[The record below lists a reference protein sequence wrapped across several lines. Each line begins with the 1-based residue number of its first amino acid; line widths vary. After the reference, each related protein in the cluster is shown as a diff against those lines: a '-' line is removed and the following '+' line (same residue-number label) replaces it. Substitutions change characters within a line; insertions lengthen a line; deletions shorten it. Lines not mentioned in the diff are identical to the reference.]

1 MKRQEAIEDQAL
13 DWLIRRNGEGW
24 TEDEQMEL
32 NTWLE
37 ASMAHKAA
45 FWRADHLWQQA
56 DRIRSLG
63 IDAHSQFE
71 AQEPETAAELQPRRR
86 WLPAAIA
93 ASLVAA
99 FAVGGISYGPKLFYQ
114 PSATTQL
121 AQQARFD
128 TPIGGRRVVPLVDGS
143 KVELNTQTVL
153 RTAVNE
159 KKREVWLDS
168 GEAFFE
174 VAHREGEP
182 FVVHA
187 GSQTIT
193 VLGTKFSVRR
203 DKDRVT
209 VNVLEGRVRV
219 NDGEGQMAHAAI
231 ITAGDTSISRGAST
245 LIAARSEERVEN
257 ALAWR
262 DGMLSFDQ
270 SPLTD
275 VVAEFNRYNRTRL
288 VVNDTAV
295 GQIPIGGSFQ
305 ASSVDSFTRLLR
317 DAYGLNIERDDNIVK
332 ISSP

>member
-1 MKRQEAIEDQAL
+1 MRRQEAIEDQAL
-13 DWLIRRNGEGW
+13 DWLIRRNGEDW
-24 TEDEQMEL
+24 TEREQIEL
-32 NTWLE
+32 DAWLE
-37 ASMAHKAA
+37 ESMAHKAA
-45 FWRADHLWQQA
+45 FWRANHLWQQA

-63 IDAHSQFE
+63 IDPH
-71 AQEPETAAELQPRRR
+71 AQAEEPKSSRK
-86 WLPAAIA
+86 WWPAAIA
-93 ASLVAA
+93 ASLIA
-99 FAVGGISYGPKLFYQ
+99 AVGIGGLSLAPKFFDQ
-114 PSATTQL
+114 PAPRV
-121 AQQARFD
+121 QQARFD

-153 RTAVNE
+153 RTSVSQS
-159 KKREVWLDS
+159 KREVWLDT

-187 GSQTIT
+187 GRQTIT

-219 NDGEGQMAHAAI
+219 DDGEGTMAHAAI
-231 ITAGDTSISRGAST
+231 ITAGDTAISRGPST
-245 LIAARSEERVEN
+245 LIAAKSEERVAG

-270 SPLTD
+270 APLTE

-288 VVNDTAV
+288 IVTDAAA

-305 ASSVDSFTRLLR
+305 ASSIDSFVRLLR
-317 DAYGLNIERDDNIVK
+317 DAYGLKIDRDETAVK
-332 ISSP
+332 ISSR

>member
-13 DWLIRRNGEGW
+13 DWLIRRNGEDW
-24 TEDEQMEL
+24 TDEEQVAL
-32 NTWLE
+32 DSWLE
-37 ASMAHKAA
+37 ESMAHKAA

-56 DRIRSLG
+56 DRIGSLG
-63 IDAHSQFE
+63 IDAHAE
-71 AQEPETAAELQPRRR
+71 IDEPQPARR
-86 WLPAAIA
+86 WWQAAIA
-93 ASLVAA
+93 ASLAA
-99 FAVGGISYGPKLFYQ
+99 VIGIGSISLAPTFLGEPPAK
-114 PSATTQL
+114 TQL
-121 AQQARFD
+121 AHQARFD
-128 TPIGGRRVVPLVDGS
+128 TPIGGRRVVPLTDGS

-159 KKREVWLDS
+159 TKREVWLDS

-187 GSQTIT
+187 GRQTIT

-203 DKDRVT
+203 EKDRVT

-219 NDGEGQMAHAAI
+219 DDGEGQMAHAAI
-231 ITAGDTSISRGAST
+231 ITAGDTAISRGAST
-245 LIAARSEERVEN
+245 LIAPKSEERVEN

-270 SPLTD
+270 APLTD
-275 VVAEFNRYNRTRL
+275 VVAEFNRYNRTKLIVTDAEAGR
-288 VVNDTAV
+288 
-295 GQIPIGGSFQ
+295 IPIGGSFQ

-317 DAYGLNIERDDNIVK
+317 DAYGLKIERDDETVR
-332 ISSP
+332 ISTD

>member
-13 DWLIRRNGEGW
+13 DWLVRRNGHDWTAEAQVELDGW
-24 TEDEQMEL
+24 LDE
-32 NTWLE
+32 
-37 ASMAHKAA
+37 SMAHKAA

-63 IDAHSQFE
+63 IDPLEPADE
-71 AQEPETAAELQPRRR
+71 ADAEAAEPRRR
-86 WLPAAIA
+86 WWPMALA

-99 FAVGGISYGPKLFYQ
+99 IGIGGLALAPRIEGPQ
-114 PSATTQL
+114 ATQI
-121 AQQARFD
+121 QQARFD
-128 TPIGGRRVVPLVDGS
+128 TPVGGRRIVPLIDGS
-143 KVELNTQTVL
+143 KVELNTRTVV
-153 RTAVNE
+153 RTAVDDT
-159 KKREVWLDS
+159 KREVWLDA
-168 GEAFFE
+168 GEAFFD

-187 GSQTIT
+187 GRQTVT

-203 DKDRVT
+203 DGDRIT

-219 NDGEGQMAHAAI
+219 EDGEGSAARTAI
-231 ITAGDTSISRGAST
+231 ITAGDTAISRGAST
-245 LIAARSEERVEN
+245 LIAAKSEERVEN

-270 SPLTD
+270 APLTE

-288 VVNDTAV
+288 VVTDAAA

-317 DAYGLNIERDDNIVK
+317 DAYGLQIERDDATVK

>member
-1 MKRQEAIEDQAL
+1 MKRQEAIEDLAL
-13 DWLIRRNGEGW
+13 DWLIRRNGEDW
-24 TEDEQMEL
+24 TDDEQVEL
-32 NTWLE
+32 NDWLE
-37 ASMAHKAA
+37 ESMAHKAA

-56 DRIRSLG
+56 DRIKSLG
-63 IDAHSQFE
+63 IDAHAEFE
-71 AQEPETAAELQPRRR
+71 APEEKPEPQRR
-86 WLPAAIA
+86 WWPAAIA
-93 ASLVAA
+93 ASLIAA
-99 FAVGGISYGPKLFYQ
+99 IGVGGTSLGPKFFEPFAAQ
-114 PSATTQL
+114 TQL

-153 RTAVNE
+153 RTAVDQT
-159 KKREVWLDS
+159 KREVWLDY

-187 GSQTIT
+187 GRQTIT

-219 NDGEGQMAHAAI
+219 DDGEGQMAHAAI
-231 ITAGDTSISRGAST
+231 ITAGDTAISRGTST
-245 LIAARSEERVEN
+245 LIAAKSEERVEN

-270 SPLTD
+270 APLTD

-288 VVNDTAV
+288 VVTDAQA
-295 GQIPIGGSFQ
+295 GKIPIGGSFQ

-317 DAYGLNIERDDNIVK
+317 DAYGLKIERDDETVK
-332 ISSP
+332 ISSQ

>member
-13 DWLIRRNGEGW
+13 DWLIRRNGEDW
-24 TEDEQMEL
+24 TDDEQVEL
-32 NTWLE
+32 NAWLE
-37 ASMAHKAA
+37 ESMAHKAA

-56 DRIRSLG
+56 DRIKSLG
-63 IDAHSQFE
+63 VDAHSNFE
-71 AQEPETAAELQPRRR
+71 EPHPEPKRR
-86 WLPAAIA
+86 WWPAVIA

-99 FAVGGISYGPKLFYQ
+99 VGIGGISLGPKFFEQ
-114 PSATTQL
+114 PPAQTQL

-153 RTAVNE
+153 RAAVNQT
-159 KKREVWLDS
+159 KREVWLDS

-174 VAHREGEP
+174 VAHREGDP

-187 GSQTIT
+187 GRQTIT

-219 NDGEGQMAHAAI
+219 DDGEGQMAHAAI
-231 ITAGDTSISRGAST
+231 ITAGDTAISRGTST
-245 LIAARSEERVEN
+245 LIAAKSEERVEN

-270 SPLTD
+270 APLSD

-288 VVNDTAV
+288 VVTDPQA
-295 GQIPIGGSFQ
+295 GKIPIGGSFQ

-317 DAYGLNIERDDNIVK
+317 DAYGLKIERDGETVI
-332 ISSP
+332 ISSQ

>member
-13 DWLIRRNGEGW
+13 DWLIRRNGEDW
-24 TEDEQMEL
+24 TEDEQVEL
-32 NTWLE
+32 NAWLE
-37 ASMAHKAA
+37 ESMAHKAA

-56 DRIRSLG
+56 DRIKSLG
-63 IDAHSQFE
+63 IDAHSDFE
-71 AQEPETAAELQPRRR
+71 EPETNRR
-86 WLPAAIA
+86 WWPAAIA
-93 ASLVAA
+93 ASLVA
-99 FAVGGISYGPKLFYQ
+99 VIGIGGISLGPKFFEPPAAQ
-114 PSATTQL
+114 TQL

-128 TPIGGRRVVPLVDGS
+128 TPIGGRRVVPLLDGS

-153 RTAVNE
+153 RTAINQT
-159 KKREVWLDS
+159 KREVWLDS

-174 VAHREGEP
+174 VAHRDGEP

-187 GSQTIT
+187 GRQTIT

-209 VNVLEGRVRV
+209 VNVLEGKVRV
-219 NDGEGQMAHAAI
+219 DDGEGQMAHAAI
-231 ITAGDTSISRGAST
+231 ITAGDTAISRGSST
-245 LIAARSEERVEN
+245 LIAAKSEERVEN

-270 SPLTD
+270 APLAN

-288 VVNDTAV
+288 VVTDAQA
-295 GQIPIGGSFQ
+295 GKIPIGGSFQ

-317 DAYGLNIERDDNIVK
+317 DAYGLKIERNDETVK

>member
-13 DWLIRRNGEGW
+13 DWLIRRNGEDW
-24 TEDEQMEL
+24 TEDRQVEL
-32 NTWLE
+32 NAWLE
-37 ASMAHKAA
+37 ESMAHQAA

-56 DRIRSLG
+56 DRIKSLG
-63 IDAHSQFE
+63 IHPHSDFK
-71 AQEPETAAELQPRRR
+71 EPKTESKWR
-86 WLPAAIA
+86 WWPAAIA
-93 ASLVAA
+93 ASLVA
-99 FAVGGISYGPKLFYQ
+99 VIGLGGISLSPKFFEQ
-114 PSATTQL
+114 PPAQTQL
-121 AQQARFD
+121 AQQTRFD

-153 RTAVNE
+153 RTGVNQT
-159 KKREVWLDS
+159 KREVWLDS

-187 GSQTIT
+187 GRQTIT

-219 NDGEGQMAHAAI
+219 DDGEGQMAHAAI
-231 ITAGDTSISRGAST
+231 ITAGDTAISRGTST
-245 LIAARSEERVEN
+245 LIAAKSEVRVEN

-270 SPLTD
+270 APLSD

-288 VVNDTAV
+288 VVTDTQA
-295 GQIPIGGSFQ
+295 GKIPIGGSFQ
-305 ASSVDSFTRLLR
+305 AASVDSFTRLLR
-317 DAYGLNIERDDNIVK
+317 DAYGLKIERDDDTVK
-332 ISSP
+332 ISSQ

>member
-1 MKRQEAIEDQAL
+1 MRRQEAIEDRAL
-13 DWLIRRNGEGW
+13 DWLIRRNAPDW
-24 TEDEQMEL
+24 TEEEQVELDVWLDE
-32 NTWLE
+32 
-37 ASMAHKAA
+37 SMAHKAA

-63 IDAHSQFE
+63 IDSDERADNNK
-71 AQEPETAAELQPRRR
+71 PRRR
-86 WLPAAIA
+86 WWPAAIA
-93 ASLVAA
+93 ASLIA
-99 FAVGGISYGPKLFYQ
+99 AVGLGGLSLKPMLFEQ
-114 PSATTQL
+114 PAPQI
-121 AQQARFD
+121 QQVRFN
-128 TPIGGRRVVPLVDGS
+128 TPVGGRRLVPLVDGS

-153 RTAVNE
+153 RTAVSRH
-159 KKREVWLDS
+159 KREVWLDS

-187 GSQTIT
+187 GRQTIT

-203 DKDRVT
+203 DRDRVT

-219 NDGEGQMAHAAI
+219 DDGQGVSAHAAI
-231 ITAGDTSISRGAST
+231 ITAGDTAISRGAST
-245 LIAARSEERVEN
+245 LIATKSEERVAD

-262 DGMLSFDQ
+262 DGMLTFDQ
-270 SPLTD
+270 APLSD
-275 VVAEFNRYNRTRL
+275 VAAEFNRYNRTRL
-288 VVNDTAV
+288 VVTDPAA

-317 DAYGLNIERDDNIVK
+317 DAYGLKIEHDDGTVK